1 MLKRPEEFIMAILAA
16 LWVVLTYF
24 IADYLGAPT
33 HTALLISAL
42 TLIWALVFF
51 ILWQRNIT
59 HLIWPVFLGLLV
71 ACWWPFIDW
80 FAIRGFVTPESIND
94 TIVLN
99 RPWYDTWTAKII
111 WALIPT
117 VLGYVYK
124 WKRSR
129 RTVPATFS
137 VH

>member
-33 HTALLISAL
+33 HTAHLISAL

-71 ACWWPFIDW
+71 ACWWPFLDW
-80 FAIRGFVTPESIND
+80 YAVSDILVPGASSE
-94 TIVLN
+94 TIVIAK
-99 RPWYDTWTAKII
+99 PWYATWTFKMII
-111 WALIPT
+111 AAIP
-117 VLGYVYK
+117 VLAGYAVK
-124 WKRSR
+124 WKFKRKAPISSI
-129 RTVPATFS
+129 P
-137 VH
+137 

>member
-24 IADYLGAPT
+24 IADYLGAAT

-71 ACWWPFIDW
+71 ACWWPFLDW
-80 FAIRGFVTPESIND
+80 YAVSDILVPGASSE
-94 TIVLN
+94 TIVIAK
-99 RPWYDTWTAKII
+99 PWYATWTFKMII
-111 WALIPT
+111 AAIP
-117 VLGYVYK
+117 VLAGYAVK
-124 WKRSR
+124 WKFKRKAPISSI
-129 RTVPATFS
+129 P
-137 VH
+137 

>member
-1 MLKRPEEFIMAILAA
+1 MAILAA

-59 HLIWPVFLGLLV
+59 PDLAGVSRPFGGLLV
-71 ACWWPFIDW
+71 A
-80 FAIRGFVTPESIND
+80 V
-94 TIVLN
+94 
-99 RPWYDTWTAKII
+99 
-111 WALIPT
+111 
-117 VLGYVYK
+117 
-124 WKRSR
+124 SR
-129 RTVPATFS
+129 LVCRERYFGARCQQRNHCDCQAV
-137 VH
+137 VCHLDI